1 MRWLPLALCFALA
14 ACDSDPCLDASCVT
28 LTPDAGDAGQ
38 VPDVSATT
46 DRPDVGKLAPDVVA
60 VADVATVD
68 VGEDV
73 VDVPVVD
80 VVAVADAGVDAAVDA
95 GGDVV
100 GVDVVDVPPV
110 DVPRD
115 AGAVDAGGV
124 VYDLDVGR
132 AALEAHFAGRR
143 TLPPPTSTSRE
154 CPDDA
159 SAVTCSVAGGVLNF
173 NLGAC
178 YGTSLTAR
186 FVLGDAGA
194 STLSIHGGGGGSF
207 ARVLRFATGSRIGG
221 RRSFHVQF
229 SAPPFQA
236 EPGFD
241 GVPGRTVDPALADL
255 WLLGCASD

>member
-38 VPDVSATT
+38 VPDVSAA
-46 DRPDVGKLAPDVVA
+46 DVVAVLDVPAADVGELAPDVVA
-60 VADVATVD
+60 VDDAVAADAGDDVADVPTLDA
-68 VGEDV
+68 
-73 VDVPVVD
+73 
-80 VVAVADAGVDAAVDA
+80 VAVADAVA
-95 GGDVV
+95 DVARA
-100 GVDVVDVPPV
+100 DVVDVPPV